1 MANFT
6 KIAIRETFLQLL
18 EEKPFKE
25 ISVRDI
31 VDRCGVNRNTFYYHY
46 RDIPDLLETIVKEDT
61 DALIRQSTNIESI
74 EECLNAIIGFILSRR
89 KSVLHIYRSV
99 NRDISEQYLWRLC
112 NYAATTYFGSV
123 TKERGISE
131 KDSEILITYIK
142 CITFGIITGWL
153 ENGMKDDMYAF
164 AKRLGELK
172 QGELKEMI
180 GRCETV

>member
-31 VDRCGVNRNTFYYHY
+31 VDLCGVNRNTFYYHY

-61 DALIRQSTNIESI
+61 DALIAQYSQLESL
-74 EECLNAIIGFILSRR
+74 EACLNALIGFVLSRR

-112 NYAATTYFGSV
+112 DYAASTYFNSV
-123 TKERGISE
+123 TEDRNVSE
-131 KDSEILITYIK
+131 TDRNMLVTYIK
-142 CITFGIITGWL
+142 CVTFGVVTGWL
-153 ENGMKDDMYAF
+153 ENGMKDNMYAF
-164 AKRLGELK
+164 AKRIGELK
-172 QGELKEMI
+172 QGELEEMI
-180 GRCETV
+180 QRCEET